1 MLPFH
6 YFKTWKH
13 FKTKKKKLFMFY
25 YNHSFDDDFLY
36 WDTEFENDLYGK
48 VKHKL

>member
-1 MLPFH
+1 
-6 YFKTWKH
+6 
-13 FKTKKKKLFMFY
+13 MFY

-48 VKHKL
+48 VKYKK